1 MRGFF
6 RSYPALQDIRFLS
19 NDCTNCRENS
29 IWSRVLDRLKSLLDL
44 CPGLQWVAVV
54 RSENL
59 T

>member
-6 RSYPALQDIRFLS
+6 RRYPALQDIRFLS
-19 NDCTNCRENS
+19 NDCTNCHENS
-29 IWSRVLDRLKSLLDL
+29 KWSDRLKSLLDL
-44 CPGLQWVAVV
+44 FRPSVRWVVAVD